1 MTKDFFRVAW
11 LVMRKDLTVES
22 RSWEMVSTTLFFAVS
37 CVLVFSFAF
46 VRGGQPVDG
55 AAAGIL
61 WIAVAFSGTLALGPA
76 FDRERHH
83 DALRGLLLAPVER
96 SAIFLGKFLGVVLL
110 MTAVE
115 LVVVVLVALLFQAPL
130 IAHGWWI
137 AALLMLGNIGF
148 AAVGTLFA
156 AMLARTRSRS
166 VLLPILLYPITLP
179 ALIAGV
185 MGSTALLQAEP
196 NLDLARLWAAML
208 LCFDVVFTTLA
219 LWTFEPVM
227 TE

>member
-1 MTKDFFRVAW
+1 MTRDFLRVAW

-46 VRGGQPVDG
+46 VRAGQPVEG
-55 AAAGIL
+55 AAPGIL

-96 SAIFLGKFLGVVLL
+96 SAIFAGKLLGVLLL

-115 LVVVVLVALLFQAPL
+115 LVVAVLVAVLFQAPL
-130 IAHGWWI
+130 IANAGWI
-137 AALLMLGNIGF
+137 AALLLLGNLGF

-156 AMLARTRSRS
+156 AMLVRTRSRG
-166 VLLPILLYPITLP
+166 VLLPILLYPVTLP

-185 MGSTALLQAEP
+185 MGTTAVLQAEP
-196 NLDLARLWAAML
+196 NLDLARFWAAL
-208 LCFDVVFTTLA
+208 LLFFDAIFTTLA

>member
-61 WIAVAFSGTLALGPA
+61 WIAVAFSGTLALGPT

-115 LVVVVLVALLFQAPL
+115 LVVAVLVALLFQAPL

-185 MGSTALLQAEP
+185 MGRRRCCRRSRTSIWRGCGAPCCSVSTP
-196 NLDLARLWAAML
+196 SSRRSRYGHSSRS
-208 LCFDVVFTTLA
+208 
-219 LWTFEPVM
+219 
-227 TE
+227 

>member
-1 MTKDFFRVAW
+1 MNTDFFRVAW

-46 VRGGQPVDG
+46 VRGGQPIEG

-115 LVVVVLVALLFQAPL
+115 LVVAVLIALLFQAPL
-130 IAHGWWI
+130 AAHGWWL
-137 AALLMLGNIGF
+137 AALLLLGNVGF

-185 MGSTALLQAEP
+185 MGTAALLQAEP
-196 NLDLARLWAAML
+196 NLDLARMWAALL
-208 LCFDVVFTTLA
+208 LCFDAVFTTLA

>member
-61 WIAVAFSGTLALGPA
+61 WISVAFSGTLALGPT

-115 LVVVVLVALLFQAPL
+115 LVVAVLVALLFQAPL

-137 AALLMLGNIGF
+137 AALLLLGNIGF

-185 MGSTALLQAEP
+185 MGTTALLQAEP
-196 NLDLARLWAAML
+196 SLDLARLWAALL

>member
-61 WIAVAFSGTLALGPA
+61 WIAVAFSGTLALGPT

-96 SAIFLGKFLGVVLL
+96 SAIFVGKFMGVVLL

-115 LVVVVLVALLFQAPL
+115 LVVAVLVALLFQAPQ
-130 IAHGWWI
+130 ITQNVWI
-137 AALLMLGNIGF
+137 AVLLMLGNIGF

-156 AMLARTRSRS
+156 AMLVRTRSRS

-185 MGSTALLQAEP
+185 MGTAALLQAEP
-196 NLDLARLWAAML
+196 NLDLARLWASLL

>member
-1 MTKDFFRVAW
+1 MGNFFRVAW
-11 LVMRKDLTVES
+11 LVMRKDLLVES

-46 VRGGQPVDG
+46 VREGRPIEG

-61 WIAVAFSGTLALGPA
+61 WIAVAFSGTLALGPT
-76 FDRERHH
+76 FERERHH
-83 DALRGLLLAPVER
+83 DALRGLLMAPVER
-96 SAIFLGKFLGVVLL
+96 SAIFVGKLLGVVLL
-110 MTAVE
+110 MTVVE
-115 LVVVVLVALLFQAPL
+115 IAMVLLVTLMFQAPL
-130 IAHGWWI
+130 VANAVWVGT
-137 AALLMLGNIGF
+137 LLILGNVGY

-156 AMLARTRSRS
+156 AMLIRTRSRG

-185 MGSTALLQAEP
+185 MGTVAVIQTEP
-196 NLDLARLWAAML
+196 NLDLARFWVGL
-208 LCFDVVFTTLA
+208 LVFFDVIFATLA

>member
-1 MTKDFFRVAW
+1 M
-11 LVMRKDLTVES
+11 
-22 RSWEMVSTTLFFAVS
+22 
-37 CVLVFSFAF
+37 
-46 VRGGQPVDG
+46 
-55 AAAGIL
+55 
-61 WIAVAFSGTLALGPA
+61 
-76 FDRERHH
+76 
-83 DALRGLLLAPVER
+83 ER

-115 LVVVVLVALLFQAPL
+115 LVVTVLVALLFQAPL

-156 AMLARTRSRS
+156 AMLVRTRSRS

-185 MGSTALLQAEP
+185 MGTTALLQGEP
-196 NLDLARLWAAML
+196 NLDLARLWAALL

>member
-1 MTKDFFRVAW
+1 MPNFFRVAW
-11 LVMRKDLTVES
+11 LVMRKDLTIEA

-46 VRGGQPVDG
+46 VRAGQPVEG

-61 WIAVAFSGTLALGPA
+61 WIAVAFSGTLALGPT

-96 SAIFLGKFLGVVLL
+96 SAIFFGKFLGVVLL

-115 LVVVVLVALLFQAPL
+115 VVVVVMVALLFQAPL
-130 IAHGWWI
+130 AAHAWWV
-137 AALLMLGNIGF
+137 AALLMLGNVGF

-156 AMLARTRSRS
+156 AMLVRTRSRS

-185 MGSTALLQAEP
+185 MGTSALLQAEP

-208 LCFDVVFTTLA
+208 LCFDAVFTTLA

>member
-1 MTKDFFRVAW
+1 MNRDFFRVAW

-46 VRGGQPVDG
+46 VRGGQPIEG

-83 DALRGLLLAPVER
+83 DALRGLLLAPVDR
-96 SAIFLGKFLGVVLL
+96 SAIFVGKFLGVLLL

-115 LVVVVLVALLFQAPL
+115 LVVAVLVALLFQAPL
-130 IAHGWWI
+130 AAHAGWI
-137 AALLMLGNIGF
+137 ATLLLLGNVGF

-185 MGSTALLQAEP
+185 MGTTALLQAEP

-208 LCFDVVFTTLA
+208 LCFDAVFTTLA

>member
-1 MTKDFFRVAW
+1 MTRNFLRVAW

-22 RSWEMVSTTLFFAVS
+22 RSWEMVSTTLLFAVS

-46 VRGGQPVDG
+46 VREGRPVAG

-61 WIAVAFSGTLALGPA
+61 WIAVAFAGTLALGPA
-76 FDRERHH
+76 FERERRD

-96 SAIFLGKFLGVVLL
+96 SAVFAGKLLGVLLL
-110 MTAVE
+110 MAAVE
-115 LVVVVLVALLFQAPL
+115 LVVAVLVALLFQAPL
-130 IAHGWWI
+130 AANGWWI
-137 AALLMLGNIGF
+137 GVLLLLGNLGF

-156 AMLARTRSRS
+156 AMLARTRSRG
-166 VLLPILLYPITLP
+166 VLLPILLYPVTLP

-185 MGSTALLQAEP
+185 MGTAAVIQAEP
-196 NLDLARLWAAML
+196 NFDLARFWAALL
-208 LCFDVVFTTLA
+208 LCFDAVFLSLA

>member
-1 MTKDFFRVAW
+1 MRNFFRVAW
-11 LVMRKDLTVES
+11 LVMRKDLKVES
-22 RSWEMVSTTLFFAVS
+22 RSWEMVSTTLFFSVS

-46 VRGGQPVDG
+46 VREGRPIEG

-61 WIAVAFSGTLALGPA
+61 WIAVAFSGTLALGPT
-76 FDRERHH
+76 FERERYH

-96 SAIFLGKFLGVVLL
+96 SAIFAGKLFGIVLL
-110 MTAVE
+110 MTLVE
-115 LVVVVLVALLFQAPL
+115 FVVVLLVALLFQAPF
-130 IAHGWWI
+130 IANVLWI
-137 AALLMLGNIGF
+137 GALLILGNFGF

-156 AMLARTRSRS
+156 AMLLRTRSRA
-166 VLLPILLYPITLP
+166 VLLPILLYPIVLP

-185 MGSTALLQAEP
+185 MGTLAVIQTEP
-196 NLDLARLWAAML
+196 NFDLARFWMSL
-208 LCFDVVFTTLA
+208 LLFFDVIFATLA

>member
-1 MTKDFFRVAW
+1 
-11 LVMRKDLTVES
+11 
-22 RSWEMVSTTLFFAVS
+22 MVSTTLLFAVS

-46 VRGGQPVDG
+46 VREGRPVAG

-76 FDRERHH
+76 FERERRD

-96 SAIFLGKFLGVVLL
+96 SAVFAGKLLGVLLL
-110 MTAVE
+110 MAAVE
-115 LVVVVLVALLFQAPL
+115 LVVAILVALLFQVPL
-130 IAHGWWI
+130 AANGWWI
-137 AALLMLGNIGF
+137 GVLLMLGNLGF

-156 AMLARTRSRS
+156 AMLARTRSRG
-166 VLLPILLYPITLP
+166 VLLPILLYPVTLP

-185 MGSTALLQAEP
+185 MGTAAVIQAEP
-196 NLDLARLWAAML
+196 NLDLARFWAALL
-208 LCFDVVFTTLA
+208 LCFDVVFLSLA

>member
-1 MTKDFFRVAW
+1 MGNFFRVAW
-11 LVMRKDLTVES
+11 LVMRKDLLVEA

-46 VRGGQPVDG
+46 VREGRPIEG

-61 WIAVAFSGTLALGPA
+61 WIAVAFSGTLALGPT
-76 FDRERHH
+76 FEREQHH

-96 SAIFLGKFLGVVLL
+96 SAIFLGKLLGVVLL
-110 MTAVE
+110 MTLVE
-115 LVVVVLVALLFQAPL
+115 VVVVLLVALLFQAPL
-130 IAHGWWI
+130 VANARWI
-137 AALLMLGNIGF
+137 GLLLMLGNIGF

-156 AMLARTRSRS
+156 AMLARTRSRG

-185 MGSTALLQAEP
+185 MGTVAVIQTDP
-196 NLDLARLWAAML
+196 NLDLARFWAAL
-208 LCFDVVFTTLA
+208 LVFFDVIFTTLA
-219 LWTFEPVM
+219 LWAFEPVM

>member
-1 MTKDFFRVAW
+1 MPNFFRVAW
-11 LVMRKDLTVES
+11 LVMRKDLTIEA

-46 VRGGQPVDG
+46 VRAGQPIEG

-61 WIAVAFSGTLALGPA
+61 WIAVAFSGTLALGPT

-115 LVVVVLVALLFQAPL
+115 VVVAVLVALLFQAPL
-130 IAHGWWI
+130 AAHAWWI
-137 AALLMLGNIGF
+137 AALLMLGNVGF

-156 AMLARTRSRS
+156 AMLVRTRSRS

-185 MGSTALLQAEP
+185 MGTSALLQAEP

-208 LCFDVVFTTLA
+208 LCFDAVFTTLA

>member
-1 MTKDFFRVAW
+1 MTRNFLRVAW
-11 LVMRKDLTVES
+11 LVMRKDLRVEA
-22 RSWEMVSTTLFFAVS
+22 RSWEMVSTTLLFAVS

-46 VRGGQPVDG
+46 VREGRPVAG

-76 FDRERHH
+76 FERERRD

-96 SAIFLGKFLGVVLL
+96 SAVFAGKLLGVLLL
-110 MTAVE
+110 MAAVE
-115 LVVVVLVALLFQAPL
+115 LVVAILVALLFQAPL
-130 IAHGWWI
+130 AANGWWI
-137 AALLMLGNIGF
+137 GVLLMLGNLGF

-156 AMLARTRSRS
+156 AMLARTRSRG
-166 VLLPILLYPITLP
+166 VLLPVLLYPVTLP

-185 MGSTALLQAEP
+185 MGTAAVIQAEP
-196 NLDLARLWAAML
+196 NLDLARFWAALL
-208 LCFDVVFTTLA
+208 LCFDVVFLSLA

>member
-1 MTKDFFRVAW
+1 MTRNFLRVAW

-22 RSWEMVSTTLFFAVS
+22 RSWEMVSTTLLFAVS

-46 VRGGQPVDG
+46 VREGRPVAG

-61 WIAVAFSGTLALGPA
+61 WIAVAFAGTLALGPA
-76 FDRERHH
+76 FERERRD

-96 SAIFLGKFLGVVLL
+96 SAVFAGKLLGVLLL
-110 MTAVE
+110 MAAVE
-115 LVVVVLVALLFQAPL
+115 LVVAVLVALLFQAPL
-130 IAHGWWI
+130 AANGWWVGV
-137 AALLMLGNIGF
+137 LLLLGNLGF

-156 AMLARTRSRS
+156 AMLARTRSRG
-166 VLLPILLYPITLP
+166 VLLPILLYPVTLP

-185 MGSTALLQAEP
+185 MGTAAVIQAEP
-196 NLDLARLWAAML
+196 NLDLARFWAALL
-208 LCFDVVFTTLA
+208 LCFDAVFLSLA

>member
-1 MTKDFFRVAW
+1 MRNFFRVAW
-11 LVMRKDLTVES
+11 LGMRKDLKVES
-22 RSWEMVSTTLFFAVS
+22 RSWEMVSTTLFFSVS

-46 VRGGQPVDG
+46 VREGRPIEG

-61 WIAVAFSGTLALGPA
+61 WIAVAFSGTLALGPT
-76 FDRERHH
+76 FERERYH

-96 SAIFLGKFLGVVLL
+96 LAIFAGKLLGIVLL
-110 MTAVE
+110 MTLVE
-115 LVVVVLVALLFQAPL
+115 FVVVLLVALLFQAPF
-130 IAHGWWI
+130 IANVLWI
-137 AALLMLGNIGF
+137 GALLILGNFGF

-156 AMLARTRSRS
+156 AMLLRTRSRA
-166 VLLPILLYPITLP
+166 VLLPILLYPIVLP

-185 MGSTALLQAEP
+185 MGTLAVIQTEP
-196 NLDLARLWAAML
+196 NFDLARFWMSL
-208 LCFDVVFTTLA
+208 LLFFDVIFATLA